1 MGVIHSKVAPYA
13 DRFTLF
19 SSHRMD
25 VANGQRR
32 SYALLSMA
40 ATKDAISM
48 VAKLQKVSETA

>member
-1 MGVIHSKVAPYA
+1 MICSKVAPCA